1 MSKAF
6 RATGGPILLAS
17 ASARRRQLLALL
29 GVDFELLAPDVDEGM
44 RPGESDL
51 ELTRRLAEAKADAA
65 ASRSGL
71 PILAADTVVS
81 LDGRIL
87 GKPADADEA
96 RAMLRGLRGR
106 THVVT
111 TGLALRVGD
120 VRRLDGRQTRVVM
133 RSYGDDEIERY
144 VATGGPF
151 DKAGGYAVQDAG
163 FRPAERLVGCYPN
176 VVGLPLCATLG
187 LLRALGLRVAGP
199 NPRMLVAP
207 CELCRRALP
216 PELAN
221 SLTIEDFRDD
231 RVG

>member
-1 MSKAF
+1 VSKAF
-6 RATGGPILLAS
+6 HARGGPILLAS

-29 GVDFELLAPDVDEGM
+29 GVDFELLSPDVDEGM

-96 RAMLRGLRGR
+96 RAMLRSLRGR
-106 THVVT
+106 THIVT
-111 TGLALRVGD
+111 TGLALRAGD
-120 VRRLDGRQTRVVM
+120 VRRVEGCQTRVVM

-163 FRPAERLVGCYPN
+163 FRPAERLIGCYPN
-176 VVGLPLCATLG
+176 VVGLPLCATIG
-187 LLRALGLRVAGP
+187 LLRSIDLPVEGP
-199 NPRMLVAP
+199 DLNTVVAP

-216 PELAN
+216 PGLAG
-221 SLTIEDFRDD
+221 SLTIEDGGDD